1 MTSTNGPNE
10 VLWRR
15 RITAMADQ
23 DPPPG
28 RPKVPPAPK
37 LPDVESP
44 DPHDVLDDSPSP
56 DEVVE
61 QAQPSDEI
69 IAEQPSVDELIDRD
83 R

>member
-1 MTSTNGPNE
+1 M
-10 VLWRR
+10 V
-15 RITAMADQ
+15 DQ
-23 DPPPG
+23 DPPSG
-28 RPKVPPAPK
+28 RPKVPRPPK

-44 DPHDVLDDSPSP
+44 APDDVLDDVPP
-56 DEVVE
+56 REEVVE